1 MWLIVGQLPIKAEWR
16 DTSLAPWEFSRI
28 NKQKLSANVVIS
40 LHWHPYLHQS
50 TLPIISCDAKLVS
63 SSQLFSYKRLFRNRL
78 RGFMSNGFCVFICL
92 IICSLTSEVLLASEN
107 DFGNFF
113 SVSLLISFVSLWK
126 DVCSISFQC
135 IFLLNISFWTWWRKK
150 EWRV

>member
-16 DTSLAPWEFSRI
+16 DTSLAPWEFSQI

-50 TLPIISCDAKLVS
+50 TLPIISCGVKLIS
-63 SSQLFSYKRLFRNRL
+63 FSQLFSYKRWFRNRL
-78 RGFMSNGFCVFICL
+78 RGFMSNGFCVCICL
-92 IICSLTSEVLLASEN
+92 IICSLTSKVLLASEN

-113 SVSLLISFVSLWK
+113 SVSLLISFVSLCK

-135 IFLLNISFWTWWRKK
+135 IFLLNISFCTWWRKK
-150 EWRV
+150 EWRI